1 MASKPYTKQDLDQ
14 LICEVMQLKS
24 ITPTIQRQIGNF
36 ILIDNMTYKEIAR
49 CIVWYQEVFHGKFE
63 PIYGLSFVPSVKDRA
78 AQYFQQLEKQMK
90 AQADQAKKVV
100 EYQENNI
107 IFNIQSLE
115 HKKRKAKQLDVTEIQ
130 VEGESDNG

>member
-78 AQYFQQLEKQMK
+78 AQYFRQLEKQMK